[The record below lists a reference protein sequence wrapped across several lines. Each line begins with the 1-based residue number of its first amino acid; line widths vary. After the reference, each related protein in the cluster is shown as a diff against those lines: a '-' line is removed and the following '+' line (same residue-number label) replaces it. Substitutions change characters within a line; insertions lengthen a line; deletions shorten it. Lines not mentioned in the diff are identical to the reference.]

1 MYYNDNIDLDEREIS
16 IFDMMMYLLRR
27 YRSIILVGV
36 ICALVVCAG
45 AFVKTKFIISDS
57 DYEKYERDMTV
68 YNADQNLLKSYND
81 KLVEAKNYLVE
92 SPLIDAESYK
102 LPTATVSLCVES
114 LNEKSS
120 NTSTNYDPGDS
131 IINNIVLTIDKSDKW
146 QDIADKYGVNSKYVK
161 ELISVEPDF
170 DSNIVVLNT
179 FGKDEI
185 SANSLLDDIR
195 ALVNNSLSSILES
208 YKGYSV
214 IERNHSVYLDTA
226 WVNDIGVDT
235 EANINEY
242 INQITALE
250 NKYKNSGEPKEPGYF
265 SVMRGVKYIL
275 IGGVVG
281 VVIMCVWYCLK
292 YLLSDSIH
300 TDDEIHDLCGFTN
313 LGTFSVAEDGKN
325 GIDKFLISKQYG
337 EVQEDTYVYDRIAE
351 SINLLAK
358 DREEVLLIGT
368 ADKEKLVKL
377 EAELNKLVENT
388 KIVSGGNLNTDNEA
402 LSKLKGT
409 DSVVL
414 VEERNVSKIKE
425 VVKEV
430 EFIRNCDKRI
440 LGYIQY

>member
-1 MYYNDNIDLDEREIS
+1 MDYNNNVDLDEREIS

-27 YRSIILVGV
+27 YRTIILVGV

-45 AFVKTKFIISDS
+45 AFVKTKFMISDN

-81 KLVEAKNYLVE
+81 KLVEAKNYLIE
-92 SPLIDAESYK
+92 SPLIDVESYK
-102 LPTATVSLCVES
+102 LPTATVSLCVEGTYAE
-114 LNEKSS
+114 LLS
-120 NTSTNYDPGDS
+120 NSTSYDPGDS
-131 IINNIVLTIDKSDKW
+131 IINNIVLSINKSDKW
-146 QDIADKYGVNSKYVK
+146 QEIADKYGINDKYIK
-161 ELISVEPDF
+161 ELVLIEPDF
-170 DSNIVVLNT
+170 GSNIVVVNT
-179 FGKDEI
+179 YGKDVETAI
-185 SANSLLDDIR
+185 SLLDDVR
-195 ALVNNSLSSILES
+195 NLVDEKLPSILES
-208 YKGYSV
+208 YKGYRV
-214 IERNHSVYLDTA
+214 AERNYGTYTDTA
-226 WVNDIGVDT
+226 WANDIEVNT
-235 EANINEY
+235 EASINEY
-242 INQITALE
+242 ITQIKTIE
-250 NKYKNSGEPKEPGYF
+250 DKYKDSGEPKEPGYF
-265 SVMRGVKYIL
+265 SLMRAIKYIL

-281 VVIMCVWYCLK
+281 VAIMCVWYCLK

-313 LGTFSVAEDGKN
+313 LGTFSVVESGKN

-337 EVQEDTYVYDRIAE
+337 EAQEDAYVYDRIAQ

-377 EAELNKLVENT
+377 EAELNKLVKNT
-388 KIVSGGNLNTDNEA
+388 KVVSGGNLNTDNEA